1 MVSKS
6 IHTPPSPYYIREAV
20 LYYPEDNK
28 RVGTVILEANTIK
41 GAEKESKYVINRPFL
56 HST

>member
-1 MVSKS
+1 
-6 IHTPPSPYYIREAV
+6 

-28 RVGTVILEANTIK
+28 RLGTVILEANTIK